1 MADQAF
7 GRRTDLNNPNAKVRQ
22 MVARNQQYGKAGE
35 QLARQKMMPV
45 GKPPTENVA
54 AKRAAAPLMPFD
66 RPTERPSEPITAG
79 APFGPGPNPVSAGVP
94 MFNPMQSAVEEV
106 KFLAQLEG
114 DTDLADL
121 ASRWMS

>member
-1 MADQAF
+1 MANEAF

-35 QLARQKMMPV
+35 QLARQKIIPV
-45 GKPPTENVA
+45 AKPPTENMPT
-54 AKRAAAPLMPFD
+54 KRPAPLKPFD
-66 RPTERPSEPITAG
+66 RATERPDEPITAG
-79 APFGPGPNPVSAGVP
+79 APFGPGPNPAAAGIP

-106 KFLAQLEG
+106 KFLAQIEG